1 MLQTVGDKGLKFR
14 EEVVLMI
21 NLFVRV
27 IFEKI
32 MVNVWGSS
40 FFFTSRKRIRGSR

>member
-27 IFEKI
+27 IIEKI
-32 MVNVWGSS
+32 TVNVWGSS
-40 FFFTSRKRIRGSR
+40 FFFTSRKRIRGSG

>member
-21 NLFVRV
+21 NLL
-27 IFEKI
+27 E
-32 MVNVWGSS
+32 SS
-40 FFFTSRKRIRGSR
+40 SRRSWLMYGKFILFYT